1 MHGQLGSGPG
11 AFTQGTNPHAGPS
24 VPASTGEPPPAL
36 DELAVF
42 EPAPPKP
49 PVLVELAVFEPAPTK
64 PPVLVELAVAVL
76 ALAMLALVEPVE
88 PIEEPP
94 TPPAAPAVSTVEP
107 HATKKNERAN
117 HNTVGWRMRCIL
129 RGPPDSRQ
137 YPGSAPY
144 VIKIGH

>member
-1 MHGQLGSGPG
+1 
-11 AFTQGTNPHAGPS
+11 
-24 VPASTGEPPPAL
+24 
-36 DELAVF
+36 VF

-49 PVLVELAVFEPAPTK
+49 PVLVELAVFEPAPPK

-76 ALAMLALVEPVE
+76 AVAVLVLVMLALVEPVE
-88 PIEEPP
+88 PLEEPP
-94 TPPAAPAVSTVEP
+94 TPPAAPAVSTVEL

-144 VIKIGH
+144 VIKVGH